1 MKQIKKLTALL
12 LALTLVL
19 SLAACGITPDPTDPP
34 KDPTSTPTNAPTDP
48 APTDPAPTDP
58 VVEENKWVVGEA
70 KQPDAAGTPAKWTE
84 TKTAD
89 GWVEVINEGGE
100 TLGYDPDS
108 GVTIIQVDGYAFKD
122 LDQDGELDVYEDW
135 RVSNEERAIDLVCH
149 MTGYELAPL
158 FCHSNGWG
166 TFTTEGIT
174 SDNSIYAVLEA
185 GVRGGVTRSAG
196 SNVSGNTD
204 HAIWSNDLQALCEGW
219 PYGIPALISLD
230 PNGQSGLISSLA
242 LASTMD
248 TDLAYQIGLEI
259 SKQYRNMGVHVLLG
273 PQVDLVTSP
282 VMDRA
287 SGTFGEDPALSA
299 AMAEAFVSGL
309 QSTVIDGIDTGYGY
323 DSIVACMKHYAGA
336 GAVEG
341 GADDHNNEYSVFPN
355 NNYEAHLIPFHDGAF
370 SLVRS
375 STGEAGAIMM
385 NYSMSVSKDG
395 SLGEMVAGAYS
406 SFKTAQ
412 LDYAGWQGVIFT
424 DWEVT
429 EDGTREWGMEEA
441 TVPERFAAL
450 IKNGIDQVG
459 GSTNYQAVQEAYDI
473 LVGEMGEEAALQLF
487 REAIASTMLLRMN
500 LNLFENP
507 YCSTATVAEENWSSS
522 LDEFSAAAKQATVV
536 MLKNDG
542 TVKQAAAGQKLTVYV
557 PYKFTAASS
566 NSSGGSTPASWS
578 PAISLDL
585 LTPYFNVITDT
596 VGEPTGAPA
605 EEGGEATYTENDI
618 IRASAEDLAKCD
630 IALVSMTAPKTSR
643 GSSTVENADGT
654 TTTIYTPPSLQYGE
668 YTATTA
674 RETSLAGDKVEV
686 FVFDPYGGTT
696 RIETEN
702 RSYKDQTA
710 PKSSSYS
717 QLEMLQWVEANVPES
732 CSVVVMMTV
741 SGGAMC
747 WHEVE
752 PLSDVIL
759 YCNSSNTE
767 QMLKVAA
774 GLAEPT
780 GLLCVEQPKNM
791 EAVEAQAEDT
801 PRDMECYVDANGNT
815 YAFCFGLNWSGV
827 INDERTAKFN
837 VPVQLECTSFEFQ
850 YAD

>member
-1 MKQIKKLTALL
+1 MKQTKRLIALL
-12 LALTLVL
+12 LAAIMVL
-19 SLAACGITPDPTDPP
+19 SLAACNNPADPTTTGNLDVPGTTGTNGTTPSGTTPDEPP
-34 KDPTSTPTNAPTDP
+34 
-48 APTDPAPTDP
+48 
-58 VVEENKWVVGEA
+58 VEELVWEVGEA
-70 KQPDAAGTPAKWTE
+70 KQPDPAGTPAKWTE

-89 GWVEVINEGGE
+89 GWVEVVNEGGE
-100 TLGYDPDS
+100 TLGYDPNS
-108 GVTIIQVDGYAFKD
+108 GVKIIQVDGYAFKD

-135 RVSNEERAIDLVCH
+135 RVSNEQRAIDLVCH
-149 MTGYELAPL
+149 MSGYELAPL

-166 TFTTEGIT
+166 TFTTDGIT
-174 SDNSIYAVLEA
+174 SENSIYAVLEA

-196 SNVSGNTD
+196 SNVSDNES

-219 PYGIPALISLD
+219 AYGIPALISLD

-242 LASTMD
+242 LATTMD
-248 TDLAYQIGLEI
+248 TELAYQIGLEI

-282 VMDRA
+282 VLGRA

-299 AMAEAFVSGL
+299 AMAEALVSGL
-309 QSTVIDGIDTGYGY
+309 QSTIVNGQDIGYGY

-341 GADDHNNEYSVFPN
+341 GQDDHYNEYSVFPN
-355 NNYEAHLIPFHDGAF
+355 NNYECHLIPFHDGAF
-370 SLVRS
+370 SLTHS
-375 STGEAGAIMM
+375 ITGEAGAIMM

-412 LDYAGWQGVIFT
+412 LEYAGWQGVIFT

-429 EDGTREWGMEEA
+429 EDGTREWGMEDY

-450 IKNGIDQVG
+450 IMNGIDQVG
-459 GSTNYQAVQEAYDI
+459 GSTNYEAVKEAYDI
-473 LVGEMGEEAALQLF
+473 CVDELGEEEALQLF

-500 LNLFENP
+500 LNLFDNP
-507 YCSTATVAEENWSSS
+507 YCSTEAVRNENWPAS
-522 LDEFSAAAKQATVV
+522 LNDFSAEAKQATVV

-542 TVKQAAAGQKLTVYV
+542 TVKQATAGEKLTVYV
-557 PYKFTAASS
+557 PYKFSAGSS
-566 NSSGGSTPASWS
+566 GSSGSGGSDPSWG

-585 LTPYFNVITDT
+585 LTPYFNVVTDS
-596 VGEPTGAPA
+596 VGEPSGTKDDGTAV
-605 EEGGEATYTENDI
+605 YTENDV
-618 IRASAEDLAKCD
+618 IRASADELAKCD
-630 IALVSMTAPKTSR
+630 IALISMSAPNTQR
-643 GSSTVENADGT
+643 GSKTVENADGT
-654 TTTIYTPPSLQYGE
+654 TTTTYTPPSLQYGE

-674 RETSLAGDKVEV
+674 REQSLAGDKVEI
-686 FVFDPYGGTT
+686 FIPDNYGGTT
-696 RIETEN
+696 QIITEN
-702 RSYKDQTA
+702 RSYKNQTA
-710 PKSSSYS
+710 AKASNYS
-717 QLEMLQWVEANVPES
+717 DLEMLQWVNANVPET

-752 PLSDVIL
+752 PLADVIL
-759 YCNSSNTE
+759 YCNSSYTE
-767 QMLKVAA
+767 QMLKVIA
-774 GLAEPT
+774 GLEEPT

-815 YAFCFGLNWSGV
+815 YDFCFGLNWSGV
-827 INDERTAKFN
+827 INDERTAKYD
-837 VPVQLECTSFEFQ
+837 VEVQLECESFDFQ